1 SGRSSPIMVTNP
13 QAKSLPVHGFRATL
27 LAGLGDCIMKAI
39 ILVMLI
45 VQVAAFVATATAVL
59 TARSIA
65 GRRPVWSTFT
75 VALVVISGASR
86 NIGTSHL
93 GDQGADILIYGS
105 PLLLGMGIMAALL
118 LIRRRRGLDRLD

>member
-1 SGRSSPIMVTNP
+1 
-13 QAKSLPVHGFRATL
+13 
-27 LAGLGDCIMKAI
+27 MKAI

-65 GRRPVWSTFT
+65 GGRPVWSTFT
-75 VALVVISGASR
+75 VALVIISGASW
-86 NIGTSHL
+86 NIGNSHA
-93 GDQGADILIYGS
+93 GDQGADILMYGS

-118 LIRRRRGLDRLD
+118 LIRHRRGLDRLD

>member
-1 SGRSSPIMVTNP
+1 
-13 QAKSLPVHGFRATL
+13 
-27 LAGLGDCIMKAI
+27 MKAI

-45 VQVAAFVATATAVL
+45 VQVAAFVATATAVI

-75 VALVVISGASR
+75 IALVVISGASW
-86 NIGTSHL
+86 NIGNSHV
-93 GDQGADILIYGS
+93 GDQGADILMYGS

-118 LIRRRRGLDRLD
+118 LIRHRRGLDRLD

>member
-1 SGRSSPIMVTNP
+1 
-13 QAKSLPVHGFRATL
+13 
-27 LAGLGDCIMKAI
+27 MKAI

-75 VALVVISGASR
+75 VALVVISGASW
-86 NIGTSHL
+86 NIGNSHV
-93 GDQGADILIYGS
+93 GDQGADILMYGS

>member
-1 SGRSSPIMVTNP
+1 
-13 QAKSLPVHGFRATL
+13 
-27 LAGLGDCIMKAI
+27 MKAI

-75 VALVVISGASR
+75 IALVVISGASW
-86 NIGTSHL
+86 NIGNNHV
-93 GDQGADILIYGS
+93 GDQGADILMYGS

-118 LIRRRRGLDRLD
+118 MIRHRRGLDRLD